1 MGWMIGLVTPMLLL
15 LIVLTA
21 SVPREDW
28 KDGSNESVVST
39 GFNKRDKIVINVDQ
53 EVGKLVRVWSLM
65 CGEKQLR
72 M

>member
-21 SVPREDW
+21 IVTPEDW
-28 KDGSNESVVST
+28 EDRSEESLVRTDYDIVV
-39 GFNKRDKIVINVDQ
+39 NVDM
-53 EVGKLVRVWSLM
+53 EVGKLVLVWSLM